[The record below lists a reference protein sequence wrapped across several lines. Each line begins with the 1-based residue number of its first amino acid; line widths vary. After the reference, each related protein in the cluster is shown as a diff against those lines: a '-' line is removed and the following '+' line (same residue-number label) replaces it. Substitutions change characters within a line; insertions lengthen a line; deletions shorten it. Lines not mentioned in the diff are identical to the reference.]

1 MRRISFVLAAA
12 AALTLTGGCSAQQA
26 ATTAETFKNAK
37 TSNRSASATS
47 MAASALAAQSALY
60 HIASSLSDGAS
71 KEADKKAFRIA
82 QAAGQPVYTVD
93 MAAGTGKIELM
104 RGTQKALDLGFKF
117 EKQDRDG
124 GMLYKVSALRGT
136 TEGFQVLLP
145 ELLLAYTVAT
155 DDQGNALKTAQGGTV
170 FQVSA
175 RSSGFLGVNDQ
186 PAFQIAELAINVQ
199 YPFPAGET
207 RLGSA
212 KLFSPDGLT
221 FQGEAYLNGQAV
233 SAKGQVLDSL
243 GAKLYDMSI
252 GGDAKVTLTPAASPA
267 PAAPAS

>member
-1 MRRISFVLAAA
+1 MRRISFVLAAV
-12 AALTLTGGCSAQQA
+12 AALTFAGGCSAQQA

-37 TSNRSASATS
+37 AGNRSASATS

-104 RGTQKALDLGFKF
+104 RGTQKALDLSFKF

-199 YPFPAGET
+199 YPIPTGET

-212 KLFSPDGLT
+212 NQFSPDGQS

-233 SAKGQVLDSL
+233 SAKGQVLDAL
-243 GAKLYDMSI
+243 GTKLYDLAV
-252 GGDAKVTLTPAASPA
+252 GGDAKVTLTPAAAPA